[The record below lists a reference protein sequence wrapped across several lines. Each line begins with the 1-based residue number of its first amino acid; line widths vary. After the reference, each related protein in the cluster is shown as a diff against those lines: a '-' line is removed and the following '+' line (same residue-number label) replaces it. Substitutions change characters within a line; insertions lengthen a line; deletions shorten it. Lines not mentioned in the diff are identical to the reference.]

1 MMSLQKAATGITSG
15 TFFLSMTSCVMM
27 HTEANERWFY
37 ATILL
42 SLKTA
47 LLVLCKTQAPIWLA

>member
-27 HTEANERWFY
+27 HTEFGKWAV
-37 ATILL
+37 ILCHY
-42 SLKTA
+42 SAKSQNGIA
-47 LLVLCKTQAPIWLA
+47 SVSKRHC